1 VKGSPVQSKPKSV
14 LQRFISKRKPKDE
27 VTQPIAPEPCRIEI

>member
-1 VKGSPVQSKPKSV
+1 V